1 MEAIGSLIKGAQQ
14 QVSAFNVSKA
24 TALRVI
30 KTGTFCRTVVWP
42 ILPPLM
48 LYQYIREKD
57 VDMFALELLY
67 DKSGSNEPAAFY
79 NRNLP
84 GVAKHWKVQSDL
96 EFIRQAAN
104 PEQ

>member
-1 MEAIGSLIKGAQQ
+1 MEAIGALIKGSQQ
-14 QVSAFNVSKA
+14 QLSAFNVSKS

-30 KTGTFCRTVVWP
+30 KTGTFCRTVIWP

-57 VDMFALELLY
+57 VDMFAIELLY
-67 DKSGSNEPAAFY
+67 HNSGSNEPQAFY
-79 NRNLP
+79 NRSLP

-96 EFIRQAAN
+96 DFIRQAAN
-104 PEQ
+104 PE